1 MIFSVSGGS
10 VVRAALGLE
19 EVSENSNLSVPESTL
34 STPVSIANFSSTYTE
49 NFNSLPSTGTD
60 LNISNLPGGWTY
72 LKSDSSTTFSVDDGS
87 TVSSNIYSYGTT
99 GDTDRA
105 LGVLDDSVMTGTVG
119 VSFTNDTGRQI
130 KAFTL
135 SYTGEQWRRGA
146 GTGDKLTFE
155 YCVGCGNFGAG
166 SWTAVSSLDFAAPF
180 TSTNSSQ
187 INKARDGNNNTNKT
201 AKSGTLTVAVDN
213 GQTIR
218 FRWSGANI
226 DGADD
231 GLSVDDFSLRAVPTV
246 PETSI
251 TANPTAISSSTSAS
265 FSFSSDDAAATFEC
279 SLDGA
284 SYAACTSPRNFT
296 GLSNGSHTFN
306 VRATSATGTD
316 STPGSFTWTVDN
328 VSPTTA
334 FTSAPSGTRASTSE
348 SISFTATDATS
359 GVASYECSLNNATF
373 TVCTSP
379 AALTGL
385 AQGAQN
391 FRVRSTDNAGNVST
405 PQTASWTVDTLAPSI
420 STFTPLANGPAT
432 GARDISFIVTDAGTV
447 SSVAVET
454 SISSPSVSEGGP
466 EAPMVYTTTFNS
478 TACVLTTSPSTY
490 TCTIPGAPAGSAVS
504 YRVIAQDAA
513 GNTRNVPSSGSF
525 TYLVTNSG
533 GTTPLPPGTY
543 DNLSLDST
551 VTVGGDVTINNV
563 LTLSGVVDAGESLV
577 TFACGASISLNALN
591 AFIDGAVQKQFC
603 GVESFTYPIGVNEP
617 GVNAN
622 EGGQGVIAPIYAPV
636 TVTIQSVT
644 SGSSLTIEALSGQ
657 MTGAAP
663 THYVGVYW
671 TTFETG
677 DVTADLRFGWDASSE
692 IGNPTYYQGLR
703 RANGAT
709 ESVVGSVVDTL
720 NRHVDFFGVTDFQGG
735 VAPMIDGTAGVA
747 TIPFEW
753 TSALIGTT
761 AGRNELSGKVIS
773 AEGLPLRGVSVTL
786 IGGDLAE
793 PVTVRTNQFG
803 VYKFDGLEAGSTYV
817 VNVNSGRHT
826 FSNNSKIVYL
836 TDNVTNENFVA
847 DRR

>member
-19 EVSENSNLSVPESTL
+19 EDSESSNFSVPESTF

-99 GDTDRA
+99 GETDRA

-155 YCVGCGNFGAG
+155 YCVGCGNFGSG

-180 TSTNSSQ
+180 TNTNSSQ

-201 AKSGTLTVAVDN
+201 AKSGTLTVAVND

-284 SYAACTSPRNFT
+284 SYAACTSPRSFT
-296 GLSNGSHTFN
+296 GLTNGSHTFN
-306 VRATSATGTD
+306 VRSTSATGTD

-359 GVASYECSLNNATF
+359 GVASSQCSLNNATF
-373 TVCTSP
+373 TSCSSP
-379 AALTGL
+379 VSLTGL
-385 AQGAQN
+385 AQGAQS

-405 PQTASWTVDTLAPSI
+405 IQTASWTVDTVAPAI

-432 GARDISFIVTDAGTV
+432 GARDISFNVTDAGTV

-454 SISSPSVSEGGP
+454 SISSPSVSEGGQ
-466 EAPMVYTTTFNS
+466 EAPTVYTTSFTSAPCALTNAPNS
-478 TACVLTTSPSTY
+478 TY
-490 TCTIPGAPAGSAVS
+490 KCTIPGAPAGSSVS

-513 GNTRNVPSSGSF
+513 GNSRSVPSSGSF
-525 TYLVTNSG
+525 TYLVTNSEG
-533 GTTPLPPGTY
+533 STPLPPGTY

-551 VTVGGDVTINNV
+551 VTIAGDVTINGA
-563 LTLSGVVDAGESLV
+563 LSLSGAVEAGDSLV
-577 TFACGASISLNALN
+577 TFGCSATASGTGFIVGSVNKEFCGAS
-591 AFIDGAVQKQFC
+591 
-603 GVESFTYPIGVNEP
+603 SFTYPIGVNEP
-617 GVNAN
+617 GVNFN
-622 EGGQGVIAPIYAPV
+622 GEVDGEQGATLPVYAPATITVLSV
-636 TVTIQSVT
+636 TGPSSVTIDAFVGQ
-644 SGSSLTIEALSGQ
+644 LTGV
-657 MTGAAP
+657 AP
-663 THYVGVYW
+663 THFTGIYW
-671 TTFETG
+671 STRETG
-677 DVTADLRFGWDASSE
+677 DLTADLRFGWDVSSE
-692 IGNPTYYQGLR
+692 
-703 RANGAT
+703 
-709 ESVVGSVVDTL
+709 VGSSGLYTPIRRSSTTEVVPGTVNTL
-720 NRHVDFFGVTDFQGG
+720 GRFVDFPAISVF
-735 VAPMIDGTAGVA
+735 DGSGSPLVDGPSGITVPYYWTA
-747 TIPFEW
+747 
-753 TSALIGTT
+753 ALIGTS
-761 AGRNELSGKVIS
+761 AGRNELSGKVTS

-786 IGGDLAE
+786 IGGDLSE
-793 PVTVRTNQFG
+793 PMTVRTNQFG
-803 VYKFDGLEAGSTYV
+803 VYNFNGLEAGATYV
-817 VNVNSGRHT
+817 VNVNSGRFT
-826 FSNNSKIVYL
+826 FSNNSRIVYL
-836 TDNVTNENFVA
+836 ADNLTSENFVA